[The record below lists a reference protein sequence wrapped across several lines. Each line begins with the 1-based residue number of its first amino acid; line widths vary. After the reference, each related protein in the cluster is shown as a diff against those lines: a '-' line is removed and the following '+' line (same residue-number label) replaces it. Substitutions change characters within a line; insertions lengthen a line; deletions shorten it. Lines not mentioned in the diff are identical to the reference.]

1 MRIPGV
7 LSVLNVLSVAG
18 APRVLG
24 WSRVAGSV
32 IKVRQPLDE
41 RPRRAQTPV
50 GVVFPDCFRSCLLL
64 RYFAAAVGALRK
76 VLVGAVEGGGGQF
89 VVDKRGDRFV
99 VEVVDGIERGHGCHL
114 ARMSSRA
121 ASLEM
126 AWASSDA
133 RSWLRPRWMRERT
146 VPILTPSVLAISS

>member
-18 APRVLG
+18 WARVI
-24 WSRVAGSV
+24 GSV

-126 AWASSDA
+126 A
-133 RSWLRPRWMRERT
+133 
-146 VPILTPSVLAISS
+146 

>member
-1 MRIPGV
+1 MLIPGV
-7 LSVLNVLSVAG
+7 PAALNVLSV
-18 APRVLG
+18 LG
-24 WSRVAGSV
+24 WARVAGNV

-50 GVVFPDCFRSCLLL
+50 GVVFPDCFSGCLLL
-64 RYFAAAVGALRK
+64 RYFAAAVGALRE